1 MQTITASNKNAN
13 RHIEIS
19 AVIFNNPFKFVIK
32 SYKQK
37 KKKIEAKL
45 MEIKSPTIAVAG
57 LLLFMGTKKDA

>member
-32 SYKQK
+32 SFIQVFFL
-37 KKKIEAKL
+37 IFAKV